1 MTALEKKVGDGTC
14 LNEHFE
20 ADPVNV
26 VLAIDQP
33 SANGETFEVAH
44 KTDGTNVSEVVEHQV
59 LGTELDKPQHAS
71 VTVFTPSPHRRIY
84 LAQGAGFTV
93 VGGIAV
99 RMGLL
104 TSTADATFDWGS
116 AIDLAGGKTDP
127 DYVVDGVVMGAL
139 VGEFTDDDE
148 QSTVRQ
154 VYMERNSEL
163 FYYYKD

>member
-33 SANGETFEVAH
+33 SANGETFEVTH
-44 KTDGTNVSEVVEHQV
+44 KTDGTNVSEVVEHRV
-59 LGTELDKPQHAS
+59 LGTELDKPAAAHVS
-71 VTVFTPSPHRRIY
+71 VFVPSPHRRIY
-84 LAQGAGFTV
+84 LPQGSGFTV

-99 RMGLL
+99 RLGFQAN
-104 TSTADATFDWGS
+104 TADTVFDWGS

-127 DYVVDGVVMGAL
+127 DYVVDGIVMGAL
-139 VGEFTDDDE
+139 VGEFTDDVDVE
-148 QSTVRQ
+148 KVHQ